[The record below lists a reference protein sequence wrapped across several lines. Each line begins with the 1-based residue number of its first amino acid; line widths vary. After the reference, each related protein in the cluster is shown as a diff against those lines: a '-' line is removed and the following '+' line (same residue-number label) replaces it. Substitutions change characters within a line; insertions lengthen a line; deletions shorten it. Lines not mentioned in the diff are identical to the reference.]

1 MKPQTMPT
9 YLRDLCQRS
18 LNTFWEIARIMVP
31 IMVLMRIAEAYG
43 VIEWLSPILRPI
55 MALLNLPP
63 EAAIVCLTSILTG
76 LYGAIATLPVL
87 IGHEL
92 TAAQITSICV
102 IMLFT
107 HAIPIEQAIVRRAGG
122 SFWGTTFL
130 RLFTACLAA
139 FLIDVVSK
147 ATGFLS
153 QPQSLDNLS
162 QFVSTDAGHWQWA
175 VSSLKGMAIVFAIL
189 IGLLIMMDVFNRLG
203 VTAIIN
209 RLFAPA
215 MRLSGLDP
223 SVASITT
230 AGILLGLAYG
240 GGLII
245 AQGNDPTISREA
257 KYYALCWLS
266 LCHGLIED
274 TALMVAIGGDFWVMF
289 AGRVVLT
296 LILVRALIFWHR
308 VRAKSH
314 IARM

>member
-1 MKPQTMPT
+1 MTPLTMFT
-9 YLRDLCQRS
+9 YFRDLSQRS

-31 IMVLMRIAEAYG
+31 IMILIRLADTYG
-43 VIEWLSPILRPI
+43 IIEWISPVLRPI

-63 EAAIVCLTSILTG
+63 EAAIVCLSSILTG

-87 IGHEL
+87 IGHDL
-92 TAAQITSICV
+92 TAAQLTSICV
-102 IMLFT
+102 IMLIT
-107 HAIPIEQAIVRRAGG
+107 HAIPVEQAIVRRAGG

-130 RLFTACLAA
+130 RLFAACLAA
-139 FLIDVVSK
+139 ILIDAVSQV
-147 ATGFLS
+147 TGFLS
-153 QPQSLDNLS
+153 QPQSLDNFS
-162 QFVSTDAGHWQWA
+162 QFARADAGHWEWA
-175 VSSLKGMAIVFAIL
+175 VSSLKGMAILFAIL
-189 IGLLIMMDVFNRLG
+189 TGLLIMMDVFNRFG
-203 VTAIIN
+203 VTVVIN
-209 RLFAPA
+209 RLFAPI
-215 MRLSGLDP
+215 MRLSGLDQ

-245 AQGNDPTISREA
+245 AQGNDPAISREA

-289 AGRVVLT
+289 AGRIVLT

-308 VRAKSH
+308 VRTKDH
-314 IARM
+314 LVRK